1 MMCCLLISMCNHF
14 VFRQSPCV
22 LAFLLGIF
30 FLSIKSFSLMIN
42 QVSAFVLVHI
52 YFCYICK
59 HMPQVFASRNTPGGL
74 EPDVCFLLISPHWF
88 YMFLNLVLE
97 VID

>member
-1 MMCCLLISMCNHF
+1 MISGEFAKSQLSEILMEVLMSLASPQESRLWRNVKMMCCLLVSMCNHF

-42 QVSAFVLVHI
+42 QVSHL
-52 YFCYICK
+52 Y
-59 HMPQVFASRNTPGGL
+59 
-74 EPDVCFLLISPHWF
+74 
-88 YMFLNLVLE
+88 
-97 VID
+97 

>member
-1 MMCCLLISMCNHF
+1 MMCCLLVSMCNHF

-22 LAFLLGIF
+22 LAFLLVHQIF
-30 FLSIKSFSLMIN
+30 FFDDKSSL
-42 QVSAFVLVHI
+42 AFVLVHI
-52 YFCYICK
+52 YFCYIRK

-88 YMFLNLVLE
+88 ICFS
-97 VID
+97 I